1 MANAYKFQQI
11 AQAAADKF
19 GIDQVDLPTLRDN
32 QSAMDWLRRSAAR
45 TRRADPE
52 KLMDGGTMTSQ
63 LIPGRLYLYQYNPKM
78 AEQLPYWD
86 RFPLTFI
93 TDIEGQYF
101 YGLNMHYLPPMRR
114 AILMDNLYK
123 NIVNESDAT
132 ARVRISYS
140 ILKKASSMPGWKAC
154 FKKYIKRR
162 VRGRFM
168 MVDPNNWDIAVQ
180 LPLARF
186 QKASIN
192 RVYGD
197 SRKLI

>member
-52 KLMDGGTMTSQ
+52 KLMDGGTMTNQ

-114 AILMDNLYK
+114 AILMDNLY
-123 NIVNESDAT
+123 D
-132 ARVRISYS
+132 
-140 ILKKASSMPGWKAC
+140 
-154 FKKYIKRR
+154 
-162 VRGRFM
+162 
-168 MVDPNNWDIAVQ
+168 
-180 LPLARF
+180 
-186 QKASIN
+186 
-192 RVYGD
+192 
-197 SRKLI
+197 